1 MRKVT
6 VSRICEGYAQTV
18 LTFRITY
25 VLRRRI
31 EMKTEDILEE
41 DEFQFRRGKESRDAI
56 GMLGIISE
64 RTVDVDEELC
74 VYYI

>member
-1 MRKVT
+1 MAN
-6 VSRICEGYAQTV
+6 I
-18 LTFRITY
+18 
-25 VLRRRI
+25 LRRTI
-31 EMKTEDILEE
+31 EGKTEDVLEE

-74 VYYI
+74 DCYIESQKSV

>member
-1 MRKVT
+1 
-6 VSRICEGYAQTV
+6 
-18 LTFRITY
+18 
-25 VLRRRI
+25 
-31 EMKTEDILEE
+31 MKTEDILEE

>member
-1 MRKVT
+1 VAN
-6 VSRICEGYAQTV
+6 I
-18 LTFRITY
+18 
-25 VLRRRI
+25 LRRTI
-31 EMKTEDILEE
+31 EGKTEDVLEE

-74 VYYI
+74 DCYIESQKSV